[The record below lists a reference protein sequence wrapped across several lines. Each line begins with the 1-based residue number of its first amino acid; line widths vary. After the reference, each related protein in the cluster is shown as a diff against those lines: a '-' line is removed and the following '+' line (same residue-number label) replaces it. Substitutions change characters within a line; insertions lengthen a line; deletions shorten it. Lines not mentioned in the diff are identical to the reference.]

1 MEQKEFSKSERMKL
15 WHQRARVQQDI
26 FKNQFPDEKLPEY
39 SEFLKMES
47 RVIKNIVMY
56 EVSFQVNY
64 QGEYEHFILPKQT
77 FKVYGI
83 ANQSHDIE
91 FRTMNM
97 VQTAK
102 GKNSKEMFSP
112 ETIEML
118 ESELSPD
125 AVEKKTEEEK
135 ESNYISVKPRGIE
148 KGENIFSQPVKTKG
162 ELVREIEELKTL
174 AFNKY
179 VVKDLDK
186 TYKFTNKKKRTGE
199 MVMDIT
205 NFL

>member
-1 MEQKEFSKSERMKL
+1 MAKKEFSQSERMKL
-15 WHQRARVQQDI
+15 WHQRAKIQQEI
-26 FKNQFPDEKLPEY
+26 FKNQFPSEKMPSY
-39 SEFLKMES
+39 SEFLKRES
-47 RVIKNIVMY
+47 KVTKNIVMY

-64 QGEYEHFILPKQT
+64 KGEYEHFVLPKQT
-77 FKVYGI
+77 FKVFGI
-83 ANQSHDIE
+83 TNNAHDIE

-102 GKNSKEMFSP
+102 GKNSNQMFSP
-112 ETIEML
+112 ETIMML

-125 AVEKKTEEEK
+125 AVEKADAK
-135 ESNYISVKPRGIE
+135 ENYVSAKPRGIE
-148 KGENIFSQPVKTKG
+148 RGENIFTQPVKNKD

-174 AFNKY
+174 SFNKY

-186 TYKFTNKKKRTGE
+186 TYKFSNKNKRTGE